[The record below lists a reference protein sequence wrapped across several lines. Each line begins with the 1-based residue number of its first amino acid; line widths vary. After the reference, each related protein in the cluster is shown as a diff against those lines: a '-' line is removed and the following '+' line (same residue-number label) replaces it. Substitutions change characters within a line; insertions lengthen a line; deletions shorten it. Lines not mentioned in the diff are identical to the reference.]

1 MTKRMTKR
9 SLLESFINGATKGK
23 GSNLIIKD
31 NELINYNTVIAKRE
45 GNKILLNNRKYS
57 KTTTVNQN
65 IIRQIT
71 PKNILQEIPF

>member
-1 MTKRMTKR
+1 MNKKD
-9 SLLESFINGATKGK
+9 LLQSFVNGAVTGR

-31 NELINYNTVIAKRE
+31 NELINYSTVIAKRE

-71 PKNILQEIPF
+71 PKNILQEVTF

>member
-1 MTKRMTKR
+1 MGKRQ
-9 SLLESFINGATKGK
+9 LLESFINGAIKGT
-23 GSNLIIKD
+23 GSNLTIEGD
-31 NELINYNTVIAKRE
+31 NLINYSTVIAKRE

-71 PKNILQEIPF
+71 PKNILQEVTF

>member
-1 MTKRMTKR
+1 MEKR
-9 SLLESFINGATKGK
+9 SLIKSFINGATKGT
-23 GSNLIIKD
+23 GSNLTIEG
-31 NELINYNTVIAKRE
+31 NNLINYSTVIAKRE

-57 KTTTVNQN
+57 KTTSRNQN

>member
-1 MTKRMTKR
+1 MEKR
-9 SLLESFINGATKGK
+9 SLIESFINGATKGS

-31 NELINYNTVIAKRE
+31 NELINYSTVIAKRE

-57 KTTTVNQN
+57 PTTSRNQN